1 MCVRCQLQAMKVKPI
16 STHRCA
22 DTMQRNRVL
31 PTTADHRP
39 ARYVDRG
46 EGTHTH
52 GQASQGAHDQRVAH
66 HPPAGCCG
74 GRAGPCRAA
83 PGRARPPDGFSV
95 AQGQAQG
102 DEDGD
107 QPHALRTQQ
116 RVGQQPVWPAE

>member
-1 MCVRCQLQAMKVKPI
+1 MI
-16 STHRCA
+16 SGLRTI
-22 DTMQRNRVL
+22 L
-31 PTTADHRP
+31 P
-39 ARYVDRG
+39 
-46 EGTHTH
+46 
-52 GQASQGAHDQRVAH
+52 QGVVA
-66 HPPAGCCG
+66 AGP
-74 GRAGPCRAA
+74 GRAVPHRAA